1 MPKAGWYVAKEFPTF
16 EETCVCVC
24 MCVYFS
30 ICLTGV
36 LLRGNKWAANS
47 EAITPEPRK

>member
-24 MCVYFS
+24 MYVCLFFDMFDRCV
-30 ICLTGV
+30 V
-36 LLRGNKWAANS
+36 ERQ
-47 EAITPEPRK
+47 